1 MESQIKKHFLFSV
14 ELLARLVSGQT
25 TLNYQRFLSYVTL
38 RKNEKATM
46 SQDELDNEDCAKVSK
61 RNGCASSQIMQSAL
75 FE

>member
-25 TLNYQRFLSYVTL
+25 TLNYPRFLSYVTL

-46 SQDELDNEDCAKVSK
+46 SQDELDNED
-61 RNGCASSQIMQSAL
+61 
-75 FE
+75 